1 MANFLKTSLNDII
14 TRTDSTVDTT
24 STASTSNIK
33 TNVTNIKQPTFKTS
47 NLKDIINRQS
57 NNKSTFETET
67 ESDSE
72 QESQEL
78 KNTENTNNYKGKKFP
93 KNLNWKQE
101 LEDRLEA
108 NRLVS
113 PDLKRPIQE
122 IEDEFWIDCFISL
135 WPEELLENL
144 QLLGGYFKKDLL
156 NWGFSA
162 DSNPMV
168 AFLNQNFVQ
177 KKLLLTKKLNAN
189 SYMALHNAVVKK
201 YLSLVEFRKAND
213 YNILYCLDL
222 YNKLPA
228 DIYKYLELQKVILNP
243 KKTTYS
249 AEIQTLN
256 KRIFIKLKSTDTNLV
271 TVAKAQ
277 LRVAKD
283 KIAKLNIRTAEL
295 NNFDLIKEL
304 LSQANLEDASAA
316 NQEEPEEASSAEIS
330 EITNNV
336 KTRDDAAALTSF
348 LTGKAKTSK
357 DLKKITSFTLKY
369 LEDTKVSAEEVS
381 KIASKIGTKSI
392 SSEAIEA
399 ILYNL
404 LSKI

>member
-1 MANFLKTSLNDII
+1 M
-14 TRTDSTVDTT
+14 
-24 STASTSNIK
+24 
-33 TNVTNIKQPTFKTS
+33 Q
-47 NLKDIINRQS
+47 Q
-57 NNKSTFETET
+57 
-67 ESDSE
+67 
-72 QESQEL
+72 
-78 KNTENTNNYKGKKFP
+78 
-93 KNLNWKQE
+93 
-101 LEDRLEA
+101 
-108 NRLVS
+108 
-113 PDLKRPIQE
+113 
-122 IEDEFWIDCFISL
+122 
-135 WPEELLENL
+135 
-144 QLLGGYFKKDLL
+144 
-156 NWGFSA
+156 
-162 DSNPMV
+162 
-168 AFLNQNFVQ
+168 Q

-189 SYMALHNAVVKK
+189 SYMALHNAAVKK
-201 YLSLVEFRKAND
+201 YLSLVEFRKFND

-243 KKTTYS
+243 KKTSYS
-249 AEIQTLN
+249 TEIQTLN

-295 NNFDLIKEL
+295 NNFDLINEL
-304 LSQANLEDASAA
+304 LSQANLESTSTT
-316 NQEEPEEASSAEIS
+316 NQEEPEEVSSAEIS
-330 EITNNV
+330 EITNNI

-348 LTGKAKTSK
+348 LAGKAKTSK
-357 DLKKITSFTLKY
+357 DLKKITSFTLKH

>member
-1 MANFLKTSLNDII
+1 LG
-14 TRTDSTVDTT
+14 
-24 STASTSNIK
+24 ASIF
-33 TNVTNIKQPTFKTS
+33 TFKTS
-47 NLKDIINRQS
+47 NLKDINNRQS
-57 NNKSTFETET
+57 NNKNTFETEA

-78 KNTENTNNYKGKKFP
+78 KSTENTNNYKGKKFP

-122 IEDEFWIDCFISL
+122 IEDEFWIDCFVSL
-135 WPEELLENL
+135 WSEELLENL

-189 SYMALHNAVVKK
+189 SYKALHNAVVKK
-201 YLSLVEFRKAND
+201 YLSLVEFRKFND

-243 KKTTYS
+243 KKTSYS
-249 AEIQTLN
+249 TEIQTLN

-304 LSQANLEDASAA
+304 LSQANLESTSAT
-316 NQEEPEEASSAEIS
+316 NQEEPEEVSSAEIS
-330 EITNNV
+330 EITNNI

-348 LTGKAKTSK
+348 LAGKAKTSK
-357 DLKKITSFTLKY
+357 DLKKITSFTLKH

>member
-14 TRTDSTVDTT
+14 TRTDSTVNTT

-57 NNKSTFETET
+57 NDTFNTPAERANEQKPQELENTET
-67 ESDSE
+67 ANS
-72 QESQEL
+72 
-78 KNTENTNNYKGKKFP
+78 YKGKKFP

-122 IEDEFWIDCFISL
+122 IEDEFWIDCFVSL

-201 YLSLVEFRKAND
+201 YLSLVEFRKFND

-243 KKTTYS
+243 KKTSYS
-249 AEIQTLN
+249 TEIQTLN
-256 KRIFIKLKSTDTNLV
+256 KRIFIKLKSTDTNPV

-304 LSQANLEDASAA
+304 LSQANLESTSAT
-316 NQEEPEEASSAEIS
+316 NQEEPEEVSSAEIS
-330 EITNNV
+330 EITNNI

-348 LTGKAKTSK
+348 LAGKAKTSK
-357 DLKKITSFTLKY
+357 DLKKITSFTLKH